1 MEEAIQPVEA
11 SCVEGTSRN
20 ESEPRYRASLATKK
34 GSGEPAYNGETRI
47 HGEEMRK
54 CNRGAPRS
62 GRGWRVLKE
71 LQRNLGDPKC
81 GKPCVG
87 KT

>member
-1 MEEAIQPVEA
+1 MEEAIQPVGA
-11 SCVEGTSRN
+11 SGVESTSRN

-34 GSGEPAYNGETRI
+34 RSGEPAYNGETRI

-54 CNRGAPRS
+54 CNHGTPRS

-71 LQRNLGDPKC
+71 LQRNLGDPIC
-81 GKPCVG
+81 GKPCGG
-87 KT
+87 KR